1 MRESLPNYAHMSKP
15 LRRGARRRILM
26 CMTRVAADK
35 DLLIVRVAELYY
47 EEGKTQDEIGALL
60 DLSRFK
66 VGRLLAQAR
75 TDGIVRIEI
84 VHPRAR
90 RLGLE
95 RELRER
101 YGLAEAVVVPA
112 SNSAEEDLRRVA
124 QAAADQLTMLRPVP
138 RTLAVSWGRTLTA
151 VASNLDDGW
160 ARGVTVVQ
168 MNGGVS
174 VNRRPGG
181 AAPLATAIAKR
192 AAGHAVLL
200 PSPAILD
207 RLETKQA
214 IEADRTVAGVLDQA
228 ANADA
233 YLFTAGVCD
242 NTSAHVENGYLT
254 NDDVD
259 ELTRRGA
266 VGDVLGRYVDA
277 DGNIVD
283 PELDSRTLG
292 LGLDRLRDADVAIFV
307 TAGGAKHDIAR
318 TVVRANLCTTLVTDE
333 DTARALLEEV

>member
-1 MRESLPNYAHMSKP
+1 MRTTAE
-15 LRRGARRRILM
+15 
-26 CMTRVAADK
+26 DK
-35 DLLIVRVAELYY
+35 GLLAVRVAELYY
-47 EEGKTQDEIGALL
+47 QENKTQDEIGALL

-75 TDGIVRIEI
+75 ADGIVRIEI

-101 YGLAEAVVVPA
+101 FGLTEAVVVPA
-112 SNSAEEDLRRVA
+112 SNSPDEDLHRVA
-124 QAAADQLTMLRPVP
+124 QAAADFLTALRPAP

-151 VASNLDDGW
+151 VADRLPEGW

-174 VNRRPGG
+174 VNRRPGS
-181 AAPLATAIAKR
+181 AASLATTIAKR

-214 IEADRTVAGVLDQA
+214 IESDRTIAGVLDQA
-228 ANADA
+228 AQADA

-242 NTSAHVENGYLT
+242 ASSAHVENGYLSG
-254 NDDVD
+254 DDVD

-266 VGDVLGRYVDA
+266 VGDVLGRYIDA

-283 PELDSRTLG
+283 PELDARTLG
-292 LGLDRLRDADVAIFV
+292 LSLDRLRDAELAIFV
-307 TAGGAKHDIAR
+307 AAGEAKRDLAR
-318 TVVRANLCTTLVTDE
+318 TVVSSGLCTAVVTDE
-333 DTARALLEEV
+333 ATARALLDAT